1 MSAGRIL
8 IVDDE
13 PKIRRALRTSLVL
26 QGFEVGDARSG
37 DEALEE
43 LRAEKYDLV
52 LLDIKMPGESGL
64 ETCRIIR
71 SSAEIPIVV
80 LTVKNAESD
89 KVQALEAGADD
100 YVTKPFSMEELTAR
114 IRAHLRRSPAAGS
127 VPKRLQLG
135 QVEVDF
141 EARQVNAP
149 GRRTRLT
156 PREFD
161 LMQYMVCHPNQVVRH
176 REILRAVWGPD
187 HGNEVEYVRAFI
199 KQLRKKIELEPA
211 HPKYLLTEPWVGY
224 RLVCDDEPPHS
235 SQVAG

>member
-13 PKIRRALRTSLVL
+13 PKIRRALRSSLVL

-43 LRAEKYDLV
+43 LREEKYDLV
-52 LLDIKMPGESGL
+52 LLDIKMPGESGF

-71 SSAEIPIVV
+71 SSSEIPIVM
-80 LTVKNAESD
+80 LTVINTERD

-100 YVTKPFSMEELTAR
+100 YVTKPFGMEELVAR
-114 IRAHLRRSPAAGS
+114 IRAHLRRSPAAS
-127 VPKRLQLG
+127 SMPKRLQLG

-149 GRRTRLT
+149 GRRMRLT

-161 LMQYMVCHPNQVVRH
+161 LMQYMVCHSNQVVRH

-187 HGNEVEYVRAFI
+187 HGDEVEYVRAFI
-199 KQLRKKIELEPA
+199 KQLRKKIELDPA
-211 HPKYLLTEPWVGY
+211 NPKYLLTEPWVGY
-224 RLVCDDEPPHS
+224 RLVCNDEPS
-235 SQVAG
+235 

>member
-13 PKIRRALRTSLVL
+13 PKIRRALRSSLVL

-43 LRAEKYDLV
+43 LREEKYDLV
-52 LLDIKMPGESGL
+52 LLDIKMPGESGF

-71 SSAEIPIVV
+71 SSSEIPIVM
-80 LTVKNAESD
+80 LTVINTERD

-100 YVTKPFSMEELTAR
+100 YVTKPFGMEELVAR
-114 IRAHLRRSPAAGS
+114 IRAHLRRSPAAS
-127 VPKRLQLG
+127 SMPKRLQLG

-149 GRRTRLT
+149 GRRMRLT

-161 LMQYMVCHPNQVVRH
+161 LMQYMVCHANQVVRH

-187 HGNEVEYVRAFI
+187 HGDEVEYVRAFI

-211 HPKYLLTEPWVGY
+211 NPKYLLTEPWVGY
-224 RLVCDDEPPHS
+224 RLVCNDEPS
-235 SQVAG
+235 

>member
-13 PKIRRALRTSLVL
+13 PKIRRALRSSLVL

-43 LRAEKYDLV
+43 LREEKYDLV
-52 LLDIKMPGESGL
+52 LLDIKMPGESGF
-64 ETCRIIR
+64 EICRIIR
-71 SSAEIPIVV
+71 SSAEIPIVM
-80 LTVKNAESD
+80 LTVKNTEKD

-100 YVTKPFSMEELTAR
+100 YVTKPFGMVELVAR
-114 IRAHLRRSPAAGS
+114 IRAHLRRSPAAS
-127 VPKRLQLG
+127 SMPKRLQLG

-149 GRRTRLT
+149 GRRMRLT

-161 LMQYMVCHPNQVVRH
+161 LMQYMVCHSNQVVRH

-187 HGNEVEYVRAFI
+187 HGDEVEYVRAFI
-199 KQLRKKIELEPA
+199 KQLRKKIELDPA
-211 HPKYLLTEPWVGY
+211 NPKYLLTEPWVGY
-224 RLVCDDEPPHS
+224 RLVCNDEPS
-235 SQVAG
+235 

>member
-13 PKIRRALRTSLVL
+13 PKIRRALRSSLVL

-52 LLDIKMPGESGL
+52 LLDINMPGESGF
-64 ETCRIIR
+64 ETCRTIR
-71 SSAEIPIVV
+71 SSAEIPIVM
-80 LTVKNAESD
+80 LTVRSTEAD
-89 KVQALEAGADD
+89 KVHALEAGADD
-100 YVTKPFSMEELTAR
+100 YVTKPFGMGELVAR
-114 IRAHLRRSPAAGS
+114 IRAHLRRSPTAVNS
-127 VPKRLQLG
+127 MPKRFHLG
-135 QVEVDF
+135 EVEVDF
-141 EARQVNAP
+141 ETRQVTAH
-149 GRRTRLT
+149 GTKMRLT

-161 LMQYMVCHPNQVVRH
+161 LMRYLVDHPNQVVRH

-187 HGNEVEYVRAFI
+187 HGDEVEYVRAFV

-211 HPKYLLTEPWVGY
+211 NPQYLLTEPWVGY
-224 RLVCDDEPPHS
+224 RLVCPKDRETR
-235 SQVAG
+235 

>member
-1 MSAGRIL
+1 
-8 IVDDE
+8 
-13 PKIRRALRTSLVL
+13 LRSSLVL

-43 LRAEKYDLV
+43 LREEKYDLV
-52 LLDIKMPGESGL
+52 LLDIKMPGESGF

-71 SSAEIPIVV
+71 SSSEIPIVM
-80 LTVKNAESD
+80 LTVINTERD

-100 YVTKPFSMEELTAR
+100 YVTKPFGMEELVAR
-114 IRAHLRRSPAAGS
+114 IRAHLRRSPAAS
-127 VPKRLQLG
+127 SMPKRLQLG

-149 GRRTRLT
+149 GRRMRLT

-161 LMQYMVCHPNQVVRH
+161 LMQYMVCHSNQVVRH

-187 HGNEVEYVRAFI
+187 HGDEVEYVRAFI
-199 KQLRKKIELEPA
+199 KQLRKKIELDPA
-211 HPKYLLTEPWVGY
+211 NPKYLLTEPWVGY
-224 RLVCDDEPPHS
+224 RLVCNDEPS
-235 SQVAG
+235 

>member
-13 PKIRRALRTSLVL
+13 PKIRRALRSSLVL

-43 LRAEKYDLV
+43 LREEKYDLV
-52 LLDIKMPGESGL
+52 LLDIKMPGESGF
-64 ETCRIIR
+64 EICRIIR
-71 SSAEIPIVV
+71 SSAEIPIVM
-80 LTVKNAESD
+80 LTVINTERD

-100 YVTKPFSMEELTAR
+100 YVTKPFGMEELVAR
-114 IRAHLRRSPAAGS
+114 IRAHLRRSPAANS
-127 VPKRLQLG
+127 MPKRLQLG

-149 GRRTRLT
+149 GRRMRLT

-161 LMQYMVCHPNQVVRH
+161 LMQYMVCHANQVVRH

-187 HGNEVEYVRAFI
+187 HGDEVEYVRAFI

-211 HPKYLLTEPWVGY
+211 NPKYLLTEPWVGY
-224 RLVCDDEPPHS
+224 RLVCNDEPS
-235 SQVAG
+235 